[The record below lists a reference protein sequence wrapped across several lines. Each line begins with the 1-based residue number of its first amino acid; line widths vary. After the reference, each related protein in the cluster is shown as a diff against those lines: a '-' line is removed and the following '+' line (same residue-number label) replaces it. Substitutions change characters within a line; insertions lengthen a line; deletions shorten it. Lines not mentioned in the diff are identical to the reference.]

1 MYARWDRLRPP
12 MMLNWISGNEWTE
25 NCILFLKYVHMYLF
39 ISINPAL
46 FTLFI
51 KLSLTV
57 CLTHTDGNLLGSTE
71 CCVDQVICFFH
82 SGF

>member
-1 MYARWDRLRPP
+1 

-25 NCILFLKYVHMYLF
+25 NYILLKKYVYIYIYLF

-82 SGF
+82 SSF